1 MTTGRKSPGLL
12 IKEATSETVNRLG
25 ADRQDKWCGSMCSS
39 PSLPLSLCLDGPGRN
54 KTPVIESIAVNI
66 NTENPQRFLWGLPD
80 CWLLTGW
87 RSHQAEIRLMC
98 FFLPNFRLWKRQQ
111 SLFFFSPTVTSNALQ
126 IWKKS
131 PPTSPLSL
139 SFSLSLPACLLLS
152 YLSYC
157 PHGWP
162 QEKISCQRSHPRL
175 SQSNYKP
182 GYFFTSAKHIAHWYC
197 MTSSSSH
204 LPPPPEDNSGKY
216 THAALR
222 SSPGGQGEK
231 LLRNSQVK
239 PGEILPLIVLWN

>member
-1 MTTGRKSPGLL
+1 MAQGGTELQSLRASLL
-12 IKEATSETVNRLG
+12 ILTLKTHNDSSEGFLTADFWLVG
-25 ADRQDKWCGSMCSS
+25 AAIKQKSG
-39 PSLPLSLCLDGPGRN
+39 LCASFSQTLDFGKGN
-54 KTPVIESIAVNI
+54 KV
-66 NTENPQRFLWGLPD
+66 
-80 CWLLTGW
+80 
-87 RSHQAEIRLMC
+87 C
-98 FFLPNFRLWKRQQ
+98 FF
-111 SLFFFSPTVTSNALQ
+111 PTVTSNALQ

-139 SFSLSLPACLLLS
+139 SPPACLLLS

-204 LPPPPEDNSGKY
+204 LPPHRKITVES
-216 THAALR
+216 TLMLR
-222 SSPGGQGEK
+222 CDRLLGAGGETSPK
-231 LLRNSQVK
+231 LTS
-239 PGEILPLIVLWN
+239 